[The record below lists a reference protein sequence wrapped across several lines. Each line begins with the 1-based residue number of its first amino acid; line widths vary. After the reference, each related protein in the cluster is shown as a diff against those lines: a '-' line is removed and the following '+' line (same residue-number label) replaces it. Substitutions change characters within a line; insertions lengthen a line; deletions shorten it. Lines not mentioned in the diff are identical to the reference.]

1 MAKNARKSSDASQ
14 RALTI
19 TAIVVVAAAALTAG
33 AIFGIGV
40 AWRRIAARPE
50 FLVQPGNVTLDAAW
64 VRVEEMKR
72 DFVLTSRDKKG
83 RSILDTPVSIF
94 EPKLAERVAVAY
106 KASPWVRGV
115 LSVRKEFPNRLE
127 VKLDLRAPYA
137 AIKRGHSGS
146 NTYVSDDGVV
156 LDPKVY
162 VLTPDQ
168 TSGLLPVVEIP
179 SDAKPPALRKVWD
192 DPAVTGGLEMLRLC
206 KGALSNLRIS
216 LIEIEMQKTTP
227 SKPPVSMAWLSLGA
241 DSAKGPL
248 VQWGRTPNCPVSD
261 FEVPTLTK
269 VNSLLAV
276 VAREKQNLSR
286 FKQIDVRDVQVR
298 CEE

>member
-1 MAKNARKSSDASQ
+1 MAKSTRKTSDASQ

-33 AIFGIGV
+33 AIFGISV

-50 FLVQPGNVTLDAAW
+50 FLVQPGDIPLDAAW

-72 DFVLTSRDKKG
+72 DFRATAPRDTKG
-83 RSILDTPVSIF
+83 RSILDAPVSIF
-94 EPKLAERVAVAY
+94 EPRLAERVAAAY
-106 KASPWVRGV
+106 ATSPWVRSV
-115 LSVRKEFPNRLE
+115 VSVRKEFPNRLD

-137 AIKRGHSGS
+137 VIKRGPVH
-146 NTYVSDDGVV
+146 TCISDDGTV

-179 SDAKPPALRKVWD
+179 SDAKPPTLRKVWQ
-192 DPAVTGGLEMLRLC
+192 DPAVTGGLEMLHLC
-206 KGALSNLRIS
+206 RGALNKLPVALIS
-216 LIEIEMQKTTP
+216 IEMQKPTP

-241 DSAKGPL
+241 DPAKGPI
-248 VQWGRTPNCPVSD
+248 VQWGRTPNCSVSD
-261 FEVPTLTK
+261 FEAPTLTK

-276 VAREKQNLSR
+276 VAREKQRLWR

>member
-72 DFVLTSRDKKG
+72 DFLLTSPRDKKG
-83 RSILDTPVSIF
+83 RSILDAPVSIF
-94 EPKLAERVAVAY
+94 EPKLAERVAAAY
-106 KASPWVRGV
+106 KASPWVRSV

-137 AIKRGHSGS
+137 AIKRSGG

-162 VLTPDQ
+162 VLTSDKTKELKPM
-168 TSGLLPVVEIP
+168 VEIP
-179 SDAKPPALRKVWD
+179 SDSKPPTLGKVWN

-206 KGALSNLRIS
+206 RGVLSKLPVALIS
-216 LIEIEMQKTTP
+216 IEMQNPTP
-227 SKPPVSMAWLSLGA
+227 AKPPVSMAWLSLGA
-241 DSAKGPL
+241 DPAKGPL

-261 FEVPTLTK
+261 FEVPTQTK

-276 VAREKQNLSR
+276 VAREKQGLWR